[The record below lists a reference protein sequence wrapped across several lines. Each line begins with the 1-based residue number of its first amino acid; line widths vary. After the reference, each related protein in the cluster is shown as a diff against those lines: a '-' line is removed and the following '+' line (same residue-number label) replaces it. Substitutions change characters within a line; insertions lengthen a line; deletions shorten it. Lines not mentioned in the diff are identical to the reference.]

1 MRIVRPLLALAVVV
15 GAFVAPAA
23 MGPAAI
29 AAVPTVESPAAT
41 AEISVDVVP
50 AASGLLRAGEDLIL
64 SVVVANRSSDTL
76 PAGTA
81 TVYLDRA
88 VVDGRDSLATWLA
101 EPDAALPLQADR
113 GDAIAQVGSP
123 ELFPGESTAL
133 ATIVVP
139 AAAVGFDEAV
149 PFGAR
154 RLSVLVA
161 SADNRPG
168 EGRSTVTVNPDGG
181 FTPTGLA
188 IALPITLPAST
199 SGVVSGELLET
210 YTSQGGLLARQLDA
224 TFGRPVALGI
234 DPRIIASI
242 RLLGTSAPESATDW
256 LARLES
262 APNQTFPL
270 SYADTDIAA
279 TSQAGGG
286 VLAPT
291 SFAIDTDLFP
301 EGTGAETA
309 PPSPS
314 PSGEPVTPSAPD
326 LQSLLDWNYS
336 ATGIAWPRAGTV
348 VGADLGTFAAAGL
361 NTTIL
366 SSENSTLGDGATTGN
381 AAGTIGEGSVLTSD
395 AIISDLL
402 SDAVDASTFASWE
415 AAMVRLTASLA
426 ALAAEDPDAGAG
438 RTVFATLGRS
448 DALGGFRLFDTISA
462 LGAIG
467 WSAPATLADARATT
481 PALGKIVD
489 MPVATEQVQG
499 LQSMFA
505 SEAAV
510 AQFATIAADPTVLT
524 GDRRLSLLA
533 LASQSWNTTEPA
545 WATEV
550 GDYLATSG
558 EVLSAVQVET
568 ATITQWSDSG
578 PLPITIS
585 NNLPVPVAV
594 IVTVTSRTAI
604 LDVTEPQVRV
614 EIAANSQN
622 RASIPVQS
630 VANGTVVITISLTSE
645 TGVPLSQPAQAE
657 ITVQA
662 GWETA
667 VTSVLAGLLLLVF
680 LLGII
685 RTVRRRRRPTPPGA
699 TEAAEQTEAAAA
711 AETSQPAETD
721 GPIEIVA
728 PADTGAQEPNDVPS
742 LDAPAN
748 GAPESDA
755 ATKAHD

>member
-1 MRIVRPLLALAVVV
+1 MRLIKPLLALAVVV

-29 AAVPTVESPAAT
+29 AAVPAVESPAA

-50 AASGLLRAGEDLIL
+50 AAAGVLRNGEDLTL
-64 SVVVANRSSDTL
+64 SVVVANRSSSTL
-76 PAGTA
+76 PAGIA
-81 TVYLDRA
+81 TVYLDRT
-88 VVDGRDSLATWLA
+88 VVGGRDGLATWLA
-101 EPDAALPLQADR
+101 EPDAAIPLEADR
-113 GDAIAQVGSP
+113 GDAIAQVASP
-123 ELFPGESTAL
+123 ELFPGESTSL

-139 AAAVGFDEAV
+139 AAAVGFDETA

-161 SADNRPG
+161 SPDTRPG
-168 EGRSTVTVNPDGG
+168 EGRSTITVNPDAG

-188 IALPITLPAST
+188 IALPITLPAAT
-199 SGVVSGELLET
+199 TGVVSGELLQS

-224 TFGRPVALGI
+224 AFGRPVALGI

-242 RLLGTSAPESATDW
+242 RLLGSSAPESVTAW

-286 VLAPT
+286 VLVPT

-301 EGTGAETA
+301 DEVGAESA
-309 PPSPS
+309 SPGPS
-314 PSGEPVTPSAPD
+314 PSGEPAAPSALD
-326 LQSLLDWNYS
+326 LDSLLDWTYS
-336 ATGIAWPRAGTV
+336 TTGIAWPRAGTV
-348 VGADLGTFAAAGL
+348 VEGDLDTFAAAGL
-361 NTTIL
+361 TTTIL
-366 SSENSTLGDGATTGN
+366 SSENSTLGEGPTTGN
-381 AAGTIGEGSVLTSD
+381 AAGTIGERPVLSSD

-402 SDAVDASTFASWE
+402 SDAVDAPTFAGWE

-426 ALAAEDPDAGAG
+426 ALATEDPDAGAG
-438 RTVFATLGRS
+438 RTVLATLGRS
-448 DALGGFRLFDTISA
+448 DALGGYRLSDTIA
-462 LGAIG
+462 AVGAIG
-467 WSAPATLADARATT
+467 WSAPATLLDARSTT
-481 PALGKIVD
+481 PAAGEIVD
-489 MPVATEQVQG
+489 MPVAAAQIQG
-499 LQSMFA
+499 LQSLFA

-510 AQFATIAADPTVLT
+510 AQFATIAADPSVLT
-524 GDRRLSLLA
+524 GERRLSLLA
-533 LASQSWNTTEPA
+533 LASQSWNPAEPA

-550 GDYLATSG
+550 ADYLATSG
-558 EVLSAVQVET
+558 KILSAVQVET

-585 NNLPVPVAV
+585 NNLSVPVTV
-594 IVTVTSRTAI
+594 VVTVTSRTAI

-630 VANGTVVITISLTSE
+630 VANGKVVITISLTSE
-645 TGVPLSQPAQAE
+645 TGVPISQPAQAE

-667 VTSVLAGLLLLVF
+667 VTSVLAGLILLVF
-680 LLGII
+680 LFGII
-685 RTVRRRRRPTPPGA
+685 RTVRRRRRPAEISDPTDTAALSPNAPSPGA
-699 TEAAEQTEAAAA
+699 
-711 AETSQPAETD
+711 
-721 GPIEIVA
+721 V
-728 PADTGAQEPNDVPS
+728 
-742 LDAPAN
+742 
-748 GAPESDA
+748 ESDA
-755 ATKAHD
+755 AAKAHD

>member
-15 GAFVAPAA
+15 GAFVAPATVGPAA
-23 MGPAAI
+23 MGHDAI
-29 AAVPTVESPAAT
+29 AAVPAVESPAAS
-41 AEISVDVVP
+41 AAISVEVVP
-50 AASGLLRAGEDLIL
+50 AASGILRPGEDLAL
-64 SVVVANRSSDTL
+64 SVVVANRSSNTL

-88 VVDGRDSLATWLA
+88 AVEGRDSLATWLA
-101 EPDAALPLQADR
+101 EPDTALPLEADR
-113 GDAIAQVGSP
+113 GDAIAQVGTP

-139 AAAVGFDEAV
+139 AAVVGFDETA

-154 RLSVLVA
+154 RLSVLLA

-168 EGRSTVTVNPDGG
+168 EGRSTITVNPDAG
-181 FTPTGLA
+181 FAPTGLA

-199 SGVVSGELLET
+199 SGVVSGELLES

-224 TFGRPVALGI
+224 AFGRPVALGI

-242 RLLGTSAPESATDW
+242 RLLGTSAPESATNW

-270 SYADTDIAA
+270 TYADTDIAA

-286 VLAPT
+286 VLVPT
-291 SFAIDTDLFP
+291 SFAINTDLFA
-301 EGTGAETA
+301 EGTAAETA
-309 PPSPS
+309 SPSPS
-314 PSGEPVTPSAPD
+314 PSGEPATPLAPN
-326 LQSLLDWNYS
+326 LESLLEWNYS
-336 ATGIAWPRAGTV
+336 TTGIAWPRAGTV
-348 VGADLGTFAAAGL
+348 VESDLDTFAAAGL
-361 NTTIL
+361 ETTIV
-366 SSENSTLGDGATTGN
+366 SSKNSNLGEGATTGN
-381 AAGTIGEGSVLTSD
+381 TAGTIGERSVLTSD
-395 AIISDLL
+395 AIVSDLL
-402 SDAVDASTFASWE
+402 SDAVDAPTFALWE

-426 ALAAEDPDAGAG
+426 ALATEDPDAGAT
-438 RTVFATLGRS
+438 RTVLATLGRS
-448 DALGGFRLFDTISA
+448 DALSGFRLFDTIGA
-462 LGAIG
+462 VGAIG
-467 WSAPATLADARATT
+467 WSAPATLADARATA
-481 PALGKIVD
+481 PAAGEIID
-489 MPVATEQVQG
+489 MPVVAEQIQS

-510 AQFATIAADPTVLT
+510 AQFATIAADPSVLT
-524 GDRRLSLLA
+524 GERRLSLLA
-533 LASQSWNTTEPA
+533 LASQSWNTAEPA

-550 GDYLATSG
+550 AEYLATSG
-558 EVLSAVQVET
+558 EILFAVQVET

-585 NNLPVPVAV
+585 NNLSVPVTV

-604 LDVTEPQVRV
+604 LDVTEPRVRV

-630 VANGTVVITISLTSE
+630 VANGKVVITISLASE
-645 TGVPLSQPAQAE
+645 TGVPISQPAQAE

-667 VTSVLAGLLLLVF
+667 VTSVLAGLLLLIFV
-680 LLGII
+680 LGII
-685 RTVRRRRRPTPPGA
+685 RTVRRRRRLTEIAAPTD
-699 TEAAEQTEAAAA
+699 TAA
-711 AETSQPAETD
+711 P
-721 GPIEIVA
+721 
-728 PADTGAQEPNDVPS
+728 EPNDAASP
-742 LDAPAN
+742 DAGSTPEPR
-748 GAPESDA
+748 APESNA
-755 ATKAHD
+755 AAKAHD

>member
-1 MRIVRPLLALAVVV
+1 MRIIRPLLALAVVV

-23 MGPAAI
+23 VGTAVGPAAI
-29 AAVPTVESPAAT
+29 ASVPLVESPVAT

-50 AASGLLRAGEDLIL
+50 AASGILRPGEDLTL

-101 EPDAALPLQADR
+101 EPDASLPLEPDR
-113 GDAIAQVGSP
+113 GDAVARVSSP

-139 AAAVGFDEAV
+139 AALAGFDETA

-154 RLSVLVA
+154 RLSVVVA

-168 EGRSTVTVNPDGG
+168 EGRSTITVNPDAG

-199 SGVVSGELLET
+199 SGVVTGELLQS
-210 YTSQGGLLARQLDA
+210 YTSQGGVLTRQLDA
-224 TFGRPVALGI
+224 AFGRPVALGI

-242 RLLGTSAPESATDW
+242 RLLGTSAPESVADW

-270 SYADTDIAA
+270 TYADTDIAA

-286 VLAPT
+286 VLMPA
-291 SFAIDTDLFP
+291 SFAINTDLFP
-301 EGTGAETA
+301 AGTGSDAGS
-309 PPSPS
+309 PSPS
-314 PSGEPVTPSAPD
+314 PSAEPVTPSAPT
-326 LQSLLDWNYS
+326 LESLLAWNYS
-336 ATGIAWPRAGTV
+336 TTGIAWPRAGTV
-348 VGADLGTFAAAGL
+348 VETDLDIFAAGGL
-361 NTTIL
+361 ETTIV
-366 SSENSTLGDGATTGN
+366 SSENATLDEGVTTGN
-381 AAGTIGEGSVLTSD
+381 AAGTIGGRTVLTSD

-402 SDAVDASTFASWE
+402 SDAVDAPTRASWE

-426 ALAAEDPDAGAG
+426 ALATENPDAGGG
-438 RTVFATLGRS
+438 RTVLATLGRG
-448 DALGGFRLFDTISA
+448 DALGGFRLSDTIGA
-462 LGAIG
+462 VGAIG
-467 WSAPATLADARATT
+467 WSVPATFDDARAST
-481 PALGKIVD
+481 PAAREIVD
-489 MPVATEQVQG
+489 MPVAAEQIQG
-499 LQSMFA
+499 LQSMFS

-510 AQFATIAADPTVLT
+510 AQFATIAADPSVLT
-524 GDRRLSLLA
+524 GERRLTMLA
-533 LASQSWNTTEPA
+533 LASQSWDTAEPA
-545 WATEV
+545 WALAV
-550 GDYLATSG
+550 ADYLATSG
-558 EVLSAVQVET
+558 EILSAVQVET

-585 NNLPVPVAV
+585 NNLRVPVTV

-622 RASIPVQS
+622 RAPIPVQS
-630 VANGTVVITISLTSE
+630 VANGKVVITISLTSE
-645 TGVPLSQPAQAE
+645 TGVPISQPAQAE

-667 VTSVLAGLLLLVF
+667 VTSVLAVLILLVF
-680 LLGII
+680 ALGII
-685 RTVRRRRRPTPPGA
+685 RTVRRRRRPAEGA
-699 TEAAEQTEAAAA
+699 A
-711 AETSQPAETD
+711 PTD
-721 GPIEIVA
+721 LSAPEPRDA
-728 PADTGAQEPNDVPS
+728 PADGAPKPGTPERDVPEPNS
-742 LDAPAN
+742 
-748 GAPESDA
+748 PESNA
-755 ATKAHD
+755 AAKARD

>member
-1 MRIVRPLLALAVVV
+1 MRLIKPLLALAVVV

-29 AAVPTVESPAAT
+29 AAVPAVESPAA

-50 AASGLLRAGEDLIL
+50 AAAGVLRPGEDLTL
-64 SVVVANRSSDTL
+64 SVVVANRSSSTL
-76 PAGTA
+76 PAGIA

-88 VVDGRDSLATWLA
+88 VVGGRDGLATWLA
-101 EPDAALPLQADR
+101 EPDAALPLEADR
-113 GDAIAQVGSP
+113 GDAIAQVASP
-123 ELFPGESTAL
+123 ELFPGESTSL

-139 AAAVGFDEAV
+139 AAAVGFDETA

-161 SADNRPG
+161 SPDTRPG
-168 EGRSTVTVNPDGG
+168 EGRSTITVNPDAG

-199 SGVVSGELLET
+199 SGAVSGELLES

-224 TFGRPVALGI
+224 AFGRPVALGI

-242 RLLGTSAPESATDW
+242 RLLGSSAPESVTAW

-286 VLAPT
+286 VLVPT

-301 EGTGAETA
+301 EEVGAESA
-309 PPSPS
+309 SPGPS
-314 PSGEPVTPSAPD
+314 PSGEPATPSAPD
-326 LQSLLDWNYS
+326 LDSFLDWTYS
-336 ATGIAWPRAGTV
+336 TTGIAWPRAGTV
-348 VGADLGTFAAAGL
+348 VEEDLDTFAAAGL
-361 NTTIL
+361 TTTIL
-366 SSENSTLGDGATTGN
+366 SSENSTLGEGPTTGN
-381 AAGTIGEGSVLTSD
+381 AAGTIGERPVLTSD

-402 SDAVDASTFASWE
+402 SDAVDAPTFAGWE

-426 ALAAEDPDAGAG
+426 ALATEDPDAGAG
-438 RTVFATLGRS
+438 RTVLATLGRS
-448 DALGGFRLFDTISA
+448 DALGGFRLSDTIA
-462 LGAIG
+462 AVGAIG
-467 WSAPATLADARATT
+467 WSAPATLLDARSTT
-481 PALGKIVD
+481 PAAGEIVD
-489 MPVATEQVQG
+489 MPVAAVQIQG
-499 LQSMFA
+499 LQSLFA

-510 AQFATIAADPTVLT
+510 AQFATIAADPSVLT
-524 GDRRLSLLA
+524 GERRLSLLA
-533 LASQSWNTTEPA
+533 LASQSWNPAEPA

-550 GDYLATSG
+550 ADYLATSD
-558 EVLSAVQVET
+558 EILSAVQVET

-585 NNLPVPVAV
+585 NNLSVPVTV
-594 IVTVTSRTAI
+594 VVTVTSRTAI

-630 VANGTVVITISLTSE
+630 VANGKVVITISLTSE
-645 TGVPLSQPAQAE
+645 TGVPIAQPAQAE

-667 VTSVLAGLLLLVF
+667 VTSVLAGLILLVF
-680 LLGII
+680 VFGII
-685 RTVRRRRRPTPPGA
+685 RTVRRRRRPAEISHSTDTAAPSPDAPSPGA
-699 TEAAEQTEAAAA
+699 
-711 AETSQPAETD
+711 
-721 GPIEIVA
+721 V
-728 PADTGAQEPNDVPS
+728 
-742 LDAPAN
+742 
-748 GAPESDA
+748 
-755 ATKAHD
+755 

>member
-1 MRIVRPLLALAVVV
+1 MRIIRPLLALAVVV

-23 MGPAAI
+23 LGPAAPGAAAT
-29 AAVPTVESPAAT
+29 AAVPLVESPAAT

-50 AASGLLRAGEDLIL
+50 AASGILRPGDDLTL

-88 VVDGRDSLATWLA
+88 VVDGRASLATWLA
-101 EPDAALPLQADR
+101 QPDAALPLESDR
-113 GDAIAQVGSP
+113 GDVIARVGSP

-139 AAAVGFDEAV
+139 AEVAGFDETA

-161 SADNRPG
+161 SADNRQG
-168 EGRSTVTVNPDGG
+168 EGRSTITVNPDAG

-199 SGVVSGELLET
+199 SGVVTGELLES
-210 YTSQGGLLARQLDA
+210 YTSPGGLLTRQLDA
-224 TFGRPVALGI
+224 AFGRPVALAI

-242 RLLGTSAPESATDW
+242 RLLGTSAPESVTDW

-270 SYADTDIAA
+270 TYADTDIAA
-279 TSQAGGG
+279 TSQAGGV
-286 VLAPT
+286 VLRPA
-291 SFAIDTDLFP
+291 SFAINTDLFP
-301 EGTGAETA
+301 EGAGSDAA
-309 PPSPS
+309 SPSPS
-314 PSGEPVTPSAPD
+314 PSAEPTTPVAPT
-326 LQSLLDWNYS
+326 LESLLEWNYS
-336 ATGIAWPRAGTV
+336 TTGIAWPRAGTV
-348 VGADLGTFAAAGL
+348 VETDLDTFAAAGL
-361 NTTIL
+361 ETTIV
-366 SSENSTLGDGATTGN
+366 SSANSTLDEDVTTGN
-381 AAGTIGEGSVLTSD
+381 AAGTIGGRTVLTSD
-395 AIISDLL
+395 AVISDLL
-402 SDAVDASTFASWE
+402 SDAVDAPTVASWE

-426 ALAAEDPDAGAG
+426 TLATEDPDADAG
-438 RTVFATLGRS
+438 RTVLATLGRG
-448 DALGGFRLFDTISA
+448 DALGGFRLSDTIA
-462 LGAIG
+462 AVGAIG
-467 WSAPATLADARATT
+467 WSAPATLDDARASP
-481 PALGKIVD
+481 PAAREIVD
-489 MPVATEQVQG
+489 MPVAAEQIQG

-510 AQFATIAADPTVLT
+510 AQFATIVADPSALT
-524 GDRRLSLLA
+524 GERRLSLLA
-533 LASQSWNTTEPA
+533 LASQSWNTAEPA
-545 WATEV
+545 WALAV
-550 GDYLATSG
+550 ADYLATSG
-558 EVLSAVQVET
+558 EILSAVQVET

-585 NNLPVPVAV
+585 NNLSVPVTV

-630 VANGTVVITISLTSE
+630 VANGKVVITISLTSE
-645 TGVPLSQPAQAE
+645 TGVPISQPTQAE

-680 LLGII
+680 VLGII
-685 RTVRRRRRPTPPGA
+685 RTVRRSRRPAEGA
-699 TEAAEQTEAAAA
+699 AT
-711 AETSQPAETD
+711 TD
-721 GPIEIVA
+721 TA
-728 PADTGAQEPNDVPS
+728 AQEPMG
-742 LDAPAN
+742 AP
-748 GAPESDA
+748 GPDAPESNTA
-755 ATKAHD
+755 AKARD